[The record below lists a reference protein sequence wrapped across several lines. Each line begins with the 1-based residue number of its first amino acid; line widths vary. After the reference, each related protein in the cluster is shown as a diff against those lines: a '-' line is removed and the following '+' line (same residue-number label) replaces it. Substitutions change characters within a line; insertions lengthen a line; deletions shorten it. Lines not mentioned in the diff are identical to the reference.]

1 MYDSCNSDSLRRH
14 IVSSTQHYPFVA
26 LILSALVPGLGQLY
40 NGQQIKGIGFILV
53 YVSSMVIRISLIPQF
68 LEIAHVLNF
77 VTMAL
82 FVPVYV
88 LATGD
93 AYRTA
98 RRQTQAS
105 T

>member
-1 MYDSCNSDSLRRH
+1 
-14 IVSSTQHYPFVA
+14 VSSTRRYPFVA
-26 LILSALVPGLGQLY
+26 LILSVLVPGLGQLY

-53 YVSSMVIRISLIPQF
+53 YVFWMVMRISLIPQF
-68 LEIAHVLNF
+68 LEMAQVLNF
-77 VTMAL
+77 ATLAL

-98 RRQTQAS
+98 RRQTQVFG
-105 T
+105 